1 MVSTKM
7 FKQEKKESSIGS
19 LNKVYAFAFFKYSLM
34 VNTPSTIT

>member
-19 LNKVYAFAFFKYSLM
+19 LNKIMHLHSLSI
-34 VNTPSTIT
+34 P